1 MQLSNLIFFD
11 KFGENYNFQFTKYNE
26 VTSKS
31 DTITWYYG
39 REYIKPVSLGLFDS
53 RQIFVLESSNQEY
66 LFPTLNQNERI
77 VFKWDKVDSE
87 NNFFFYKI
95 TQDITGNSDT
105 DLPVIERVDSVEL
118 KHSDFS
124 NGSSGQLYIKYPM
137 QVNVAFSPTEEKIY
151 TRKLVAYHETL
162 SNGAISSST
171 KILEI
176 DYYGEGVDEDS
187 RYRNWLENFGVS
199 FHVEDAQLLKN
210 YNIREGLPDWE
221 QINQARKELLVNR
234 EQVFPY
240 VGTYKGLVNFINLF
254 GYRDVLEAKE
264 FWRNSNTNSQYLDTF
279 ALVNI
284 TDMLDDGKI
293 DNMVNVSTGG
303 TLRESAQFVKTSFL
317 ALCYQFTKATDNYDD
332 DGLPEVV
339 ETTDFTPAEIFYKL
353 DGLSKKIKREIL
365 PINVVI
371 KDIIGEF
378 IFFEKFNLRFWTDD
392 VQIRGVDIN
401 TKIKAVVD
409 FPKSTIAVPYIRD
422 IRPLFYSAEA
432 ELGKPT
438 KILSGFP
445 KYSFNT
451 GKNKDGVFF
460 GVVNPYDNQQ
470 RYSAAQQKAL
480 ISAIDVFYTQVQE
493 EEWKKHGR
501 AYYWSNGE
509 VNVKEQLGCP
519 IVLKADLPQYRIM
532 DYDGITFGDLETE
545 GARARDIETFL
556 NLVDVEWIITKNAPN
571 QYKWSYRGSI
581 YDFNEIAHI
590 LPHVGEYSIELRV
603 YDQFA
608 GISVDFIKFTVQ
620 PTLGTTVGFTR
631 TSDKFSYQFKDLT
644 NVTVGDMGG
653 SYMFNPNVT
662 ISSFTQK
669 IGTIDLEKELFD
681 WAYYSTNFSNNTA
694 PTQAKIKDSLTGV
707 YKELSDSTLNSD
719 YAYSW
724 GLGENS
730 VKPKM
735 SDLADAKIGDLFH
748 TKFYQL
754 SYQSD
759 FLQGFSINTPTAGH
773 KIRLGLHDPYTVPS
787 YSDITDLVNKLNL
800 STHSAISKFRYRVVS
815 NKVYATA
822 KESSNTNNFTVKV
835 TQQ

>member
-26 VTSKS
+26 ELGKS
-31 DTITWYYG
+31 SAVTWYYG

-53 RQIFVLESSNQEY
+53 RQLFVLEYSNPEY

-77 VFKWDKVDSE
+77 IFKWETTDPS
-87 NNFFFYKI
+87 NSFFFYNIK
-95 TQDITGNSDT
+95 QDITGNGDT
-105 DLPVIERVDSVEL
+105 ELPFIEKTESVIL

-124 NGSSGQLYIKYPM
+124 NNSNTQLYLKYPM
-137 QVNVAFSPTEEKIY
+137 QVNIAFSPTEEKIY
-151 TRKLVAYHETL
+151 TRKLLAYHETL

-187 RYRNWLENFGVS
+187 RYRNWMENFGIS
-199 FHVEDAQLLKN
+199 FHVQDAQLLKD
-210 YNIREGLPDWE
+210 YNIKEGLPDWE

-234 EQVFPY
+234 DQVFPY
-240 VGTYKGLVNFINLF
+240 IGTYKGLVNFINLF
-254 GYRDVLEAKE
+254 GYKDVLEAKE
-264 FWRNSNTNSQYLDTF
+264 FWKNSNSNSQYLDTF

-303 TLRESAQFVKTSFL
+303 TLVESAQFTKTSFL

-353 DGLSKKIKREIL
+353 DGLAKKVKREIL
-365 PINVVI
+365 PIHVI
-371 KDIIGEF
+371 IRDIIGEF
-378 IFFEKFNLRFWTDD
+378 IFFEKFNIRYWTDD
-392 VQIRGVDIN
+392 VQTRGIDIN
-401 TKIKAVVD
+401 TKIKASLVY
-409 FPKSTIAVPYIRD
+409 PNSTIAVPSIRD
-422 IRPLFYSAEA
+422 IRPLFYSGES
-432 ELGKPT
+432 ELNNPAKQL
-438 KILSGFP
+438 ILFP

-451 GKNKDGVFF
+451 GTDENGTPTAI
-460 GVVNPYDNQQ
+460 VNPYENQQ
-470 RYSAAQQKAL
+470 KYSVSQQKSL
-480 ISAIDVFYTQVQE
+480 TNAIKVFYEQVE
-493 EEWKKHGR
+493 KEEWKNHGR
-501 AYYWSNGE
+501 SYYWSNGE

-519 IVLKADLPQYRIM
+519 ITLKANLPLYTIT
-532 DYDGITFGDLETE
+532 DYDGITFSDLETE
-545 GARARDIETFL
+545 GVKVKDLITYL
-556 NLVDVEWIITKNAPN
+556 NLVDVEWVITKNAPN
-571 QYKWSYRGSI
+571 PYKWSFRGSI
-581 YDFNEIAHI
+581 YDFDKISHI
-590 LPHVGEYSIELRV
+590 LPYVGDYLIELRI

-608 GISVDFIKFTVQ
+608 GISVDFIRFTVQ
-620 PTLGTTVGFTR
+620 PTIASTVGFVR
-631 TSDKFSYQFKDLT
+631 TTDKFSYQFKDLT

-662 ISSFTQK
+662 IASFTQK
-669 IGTIDLEKELFD
+669 IGSIDLEKELFD
-681 WAYYSTNFSNNTA
+681 WAYYSNNFSNNTA
-694 PTQAKIKDSLTGV
+694 PTQAKIKDSLSGV
-707 YKELSDSTLNSD
+707 FKTQDDSTLNSD

-730 VKPKM
+730 IKPRM
-735 SDLADAKIGDLFH
+735 SDLADAQIGDLFH

-759 FLQGFSINTPTAGH
+759 FLQGFSIAAPTAGY
-773 KIRLGLHDPYTVPS
+773 KIRLGLHDPYTVPT
-787 YSDITDLVNKLNL
+787 YTNIENLVSQLNT
-800 STHSAISKFRYRVVS
+800 STHSAISKFRYKVVS
-815 NKVYATA
+815 NKIYATA

-835 TQQ
+835 TQL